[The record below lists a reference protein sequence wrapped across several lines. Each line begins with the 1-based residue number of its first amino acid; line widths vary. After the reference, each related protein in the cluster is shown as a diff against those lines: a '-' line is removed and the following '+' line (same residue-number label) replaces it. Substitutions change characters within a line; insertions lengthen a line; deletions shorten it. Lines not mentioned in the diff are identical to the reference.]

1 MEPLFE
7 NHLTVEKNVLLEWY
21 KKEFYRD
28 NPFFVGVHAGL
39 IVVYL
44 ALAGVVLMGRA
55 LLPTWLAVASVALFI
70 VLAAGFLANLLLR
83 YRIQVRQLLKSE
95 EGKRFPAHLGM
106 VYYADFAM
114 PAGETP
120 GQDPAGQMLAC
131 VSRAAALQQEFNG
144 MMSQLSGWTAE
155 DGEGMDRLRPRLA
168 LLQKQLEELSA
179 EARDIGGQQHNY
191 GALTDYAQTPNLH
204 ILHFGDTAV
213 LAAKNGFTLGED
225 EAFGDFMAARLR
237 AVAAAAQDE
246 KLRKNWKRRWG
257 NTLPEG

>member
-7 NHLTVEKNVLLEWY
+7 NHLTVDKNVLLEWY

-44 ALAGVVLMGRA
+44 ALAGVVLMGRG
-55 LLPTWLAVASVALFI
+55 LLPTWLAAASVALFI
-70 VLAAGFLANLLLR
+70 ALAAGFLANLLLR

-114 PAGETP
+114 PAGEAP
-120 GQDPAGQMLAC
+120 GQDPAGRMLAC
-131 VSRAAALQQEFNG
+131 VSRAAALQREFTDV
-144 MMSQLSGWTAE
+144 MADKAE
-155 DGEGMDRLRPRLA
+155 PDRLRPRLA
-168 LLQKQLEELSA
+168 LLQQQLEELSA

-191 GALTDYAQTPNLH
+191 GALTDYAQTQNLH

-225 EAFGDFMAARLR
+225 EAFGAFIAARLR

-246 KLRKNWKRRWG
+246 KLRKKLEKALG
-257 NTLPEG
+257 KYFA

>member
-7 NHLTVEKNVLLEWY
+7 NHLTVDKNVLLEWY

-44 ALAGVVLMGRA
+44 ALAGVVLMGRG
-55 LLPTWLAVASVALFI
+55 LLPTWLAAASVALFI
-70 VLAAGFLANLLLR
+70 ALAVGFLANLLLR
-83 YRIQVRQLLKSE
+83 YRMQVRQLLKSD
-95 EGKRFPAHLGM
+95 EGKRFPAHLDM

-114 PAGETP
+114 PTGQTP

-131 VSRAAALQQEFNG
+131 VGRAAAMQQEFSSV
-144 MMSQLSGWTAE
+144 MTQLNGWTAE
-155 DGEGMDRLRPRLA
+155 NGDGLEQLRSRLV
-168 LLQKQLEELSA
+168 LLQKQLGELSA

-191 GALTDYAQTPNLH
+191 GALTDYAQTQNLH

-225 EAFGDFMAARLR
+225 SAFGEFVAARLR
-237 AVAAAAQDE
+237 AVATATPDE
-246 KLRKNWKRRWG
+246 KRRKRLEKALRNYFA
-257 NTLPEG
+257 